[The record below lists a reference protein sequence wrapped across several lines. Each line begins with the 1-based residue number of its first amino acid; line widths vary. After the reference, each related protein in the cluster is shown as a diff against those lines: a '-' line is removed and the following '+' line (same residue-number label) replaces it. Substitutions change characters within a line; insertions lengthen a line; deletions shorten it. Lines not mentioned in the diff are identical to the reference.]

1 MINIRIETDPSFVGL
16 EENKSVE
23 ILTHVLESE
32 GIKSGDISI
41 IFGNK
46 KLLQDLKNK
55 FFNTD
60 QTTDVIA
67 FRLNKYEEKN
77 IEGEIYIC
85 LPVAKDN
92 AEHFDEPYEKEIA
105 RLIIHGGLHLI
116 GYDDK
121 SNVEQQK
128 MRELEDK
135 CLKIIGSSI
144 YAKATIGK
152 RKSEVRNLKSEI
164 GKC

>member
-1 MINIRIETDPSFVGL
+1 MINIRIETDPALDGL
-16 EENKSVE
+16 DDGKSVE
-23 ILTHVLESE
+23 ILTHVLQSE

-55 FFNTD
+55 FFNID

-85 LPVAKDN
+85 LSVAKEN
-92 AEHFDEPYEKEIA
+92 AEYFDEPYEKEIA

-121 SNVEQQK
+121 TKGEQKK
-128 MRELEDK
+128 MRELENK
-135 CLKIIGSSI
+135 YLKIIGSPI

-152 RKSEVRNLKSEI
+152 LKSEV
-164 GKC
+164 

>member
-23 ILTHVLESE
+23 ILMHVLESE

-55 FFNTD
+55 FFNID

-85 LPVAKDN
+85 LPVAKEN
-92 AEHFDEPYEKEIA
+92 AEYFDEPYEKEIA
-105 RLIIHGGLHLI
+105 KLIIHGGLHLI

-121 SNVEQQK
+121 SNVERQK
-128 MRELEDK
+128 MRELENK
-135 CLKIIGSSI
+135 YL
-144 YAKATIGK
+144 
-152 RKSEVRNLKSEI
+152 RNFEF
-164 GKC
+164 